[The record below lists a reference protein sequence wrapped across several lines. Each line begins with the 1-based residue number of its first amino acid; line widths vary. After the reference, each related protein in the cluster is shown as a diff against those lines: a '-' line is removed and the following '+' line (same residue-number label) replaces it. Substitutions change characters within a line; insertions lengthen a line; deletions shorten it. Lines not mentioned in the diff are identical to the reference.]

1 MEKDIRN
8 ERPFFP
14 PLPEP
19 NSKRGQTMAK
29 GNFYHP
35 RIEGI
40 NRKALRELQNERLR
54 WQIRRCLA
62 RSEFYQEKFKK
73 AGIKASQINNVD
85 DLVHLPVVTKQ
96 ELRDEQI
103 KHPPFGRYTV
113 APAKDWRELHPSTG
127 TTGVPVNTIWSE
139 KDVENITEV
148 TARTMRSFGVRPGD
162 IIQNGFSYGL
172 WVAGMSTHYAG
183 ERIGCFVI
191 PIGASM
197 TGRQID
203 YLLNPGSTVL
213 LCTPSF
219 ALHIAE
225 NLRERGIS
233 PKKLLLRLGSFGG
246 EGGTE
251 TNATRRKI
259 EEGLGIDAYDYYGLA
274 EIAPTFAS
282 ECTAQAGLHFAE
294 DHYAIEIINPDT
306 LERCTEGEMG
316 VLVITHLTR
325 EATPMLRYWTNDYA
339 RYDSA
344 RCSCGRTHGRAVGGI
359 LGRADDMVI
368 YRGAKF
374 YPVQV
379 EKVVRSY
386 RELGDEFL
394 IEMTRDGSTFADV
407 CTVVCE
413 CLAPGS
419 ERMALEQRL
428 RKDLKEELLVTP
440 EIRIEN
446 FGTLERTTFK
456 AKRIVDKRPKG

>member
-1 MEKDIRN
+1 M
-8 ERPFFP
+8 
-14 PLPEP
+14 
-19 NSKRGQTMAK
+19 SK

-35 RIEGI
+35 EVERIS
-40 NRKALRELQNERLR
+40 RKDLRELQNERLR
-54 WQIRRCLA
+54 WQVRRCLA
-62 RSEFYQEKFKK
+62 KSEFYQEKFKK
-73 AGIKASQINNVD
+73 AGVKASQIKTVD
-85 DLVHLPVVTKQ
+85 DLVYAPVVTKQ
-96 ELRDEQI
+96 ELRDEQV
-103 KHPPFGRYTV
+103 KHPPFGRYAV

-127 TTGVPVNTIWSE
+127 TTGTPVNTIWSE
-139 KDVENITEV
+139 QDVENITAH
-148 TARTMRSFGVRPGD
+148 TARTMWSFGVRPGD
-162 IIQNGFSYGL
+162 ILQNGFSYGL

-203 YLLNPGSTVL
+203 YMLNPGSTVL

-225 NLRERGIS
+225 NLRERGVF
-233 PKKLLLRLGSFGG
+233 PQKLPLRLGCFGG

-251 TNATRRKI
+251 TQATRRKI
-259 EEGLGIDAYDYYGLA
+259 EEGLGINAYDYYGLA

-282 ECTAQAGLHFAE
+282 ECTAKAGLHFAE
-294 DHYAIEIINPDT
+294 DHYFIEIINPDT
-306 LERCTEGEMG
+306 MERCTEGEMG

-325 EATPMLRYWTNDYA
+325 EATPMIRYWTNDYA

-344 RCSCGRTHGRAVGGI
+344 RCTCGRTHGRAVGGI

-386 RELGDEFL
+386 GELGDEFL
-394 IEMTRDGSTFADV
+394 IELTKDENTFADR

-413 CLAPGS
+413 CVTP
-419 ERMALEQRL
+419 EMDRITLEQRL
-428 RKDLKEELLVTP
+428 RKDLREELLVTP
-440 EIRIEN
+440 EIRIES

-456 AKRIVDKRPKG
+456 AKRIVDKRPKK

>member
-1 MEKDIRN
+1 MGKTR
-8 ERPFFP
+8 
-14 PLPEP
+14 
-19 NSKRGQTMAK
+19 
-29 GNFYHP
+29 FYHP
-35 RIEGI
+35 EIE
-40 NRKALRELQNERLR
+40 RMSRLSLREMQNERLR
-54 WQIRRCLA
+54 WQVRRCLT
-62 RSEFYQEKFKK
+62 RSEFYREKFRK
-73 AGIKASQINNVD
+73 AGVKASHIRTVD
-85 DLVHLPVVTKQ
+85 DLVHVPVVTKQ
-96 ELRDEQI
+96 ELREEQV
-103 KHPPFGRYTV
+103 KHPPFGRYAV
-113 APAKDWRELHPSTG
+113 APPKDWRELHPSTG
-127 TTGVPVNTIWSE
+127 TTGAPVNTIWAE
-139 KDVENITEV
+139 RDVENITAV
-148 TARTMRSFGVRPGD
+148 TARTMWSFGVRPRD

-172 WVAGMSTHYAG
+172 WVAGMSTHYAA

-225 NLRERGIS
+225 NMRERGIS
-233 PKKLLLRLGSFGG
+233 PRKLPLRLGSFGG

-251 TNATRRKI
+251 TQATRKKI

-274 EIAPTFAS
+274 EIGPTFAS
-282 ECTAQAGLHFAE
+282 ECPAKSGLHFAE
-294 DHYAIEIINPDT
+294 DHYVIEIINPDT
-306 LERCTEGEMG
+306 MERCSEGEMG

-339 RYDSA
+339 RYDAA
-344 RCSCGRTHGRAVGGI
+344 RCSCGRTHGRAAGGI
-359 LGRADDMVI
+359 LGRADDMVV

-386 RELGDEFL
+386 KELGDEFL
-394 IEMTRDGSTFADV
+394 IEITRDDNTLADV
-407 CTVVCE
+407 CTVVVE
-413 CLAPGS
+413 DLTPDMD
-419 ERMALEQRL
+419 RKALKLRL
-428 RKDLKEELLVTP
+428 QKNLREELLVTP

-456 AKRIVDKRPKG
+456 AKRIADKRPKA